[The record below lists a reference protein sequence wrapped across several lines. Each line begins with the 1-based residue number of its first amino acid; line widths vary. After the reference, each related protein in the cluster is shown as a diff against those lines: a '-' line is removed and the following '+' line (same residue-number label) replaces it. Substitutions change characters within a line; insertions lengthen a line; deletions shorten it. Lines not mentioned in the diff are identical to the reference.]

1 MSVEDTKL
9 YSVYVGKKHVDL
21 VVATSEPN
29 AIKIIEMNYGPSKVF
44 SKEYQYVAVQEEE
57 DG

>member
-1 MSVEDTKL
+1 MSVEDKKL

-21 VVATSEPN
+21 VVATSEHN
-29 AIKIIEMNYGPSKVF
+29 AIEIIEMHYGPSTVF
-44 SKEYQYVAVQEEE
+44 SKKYNYLAVQEKE